1 MQQLFD
7 CLFPTHHKTSPSV
20 IHATTTTNFWWKG
33 HHSHNSIVSI
43 RPTPVPQV
51 SETIFYTVKLINL
64 IYNYAYGI
72 LNVITIAAAAVNI
85 IHNCTL
91 VDVFYTHEQY
101 LK

>member
-1 MQQLFD
+1 
-7 CLFPTHHKTSPSV
+7 
-20 IHATTTTNFWWKG
+20 
-33 HHSHNSIVSI
+33 
-43 RPTPVPQV
+43 V